1 MSNLIKLLWGI
12 LVFFIS
18 FQISFAEDISVLEN
32 VCGHQA
38 LKAKL
43 SSCGKILV
51 LTGVKYYS
59 KIDVEK
65 AHSGNLEEL
74 FRFATIP
81 NANIAYSSFP
91 IKNISDFISI
101 QPLEHFFIILDL
113 AVTSDSPPRQLAFI
127 ARESKAKFLLPNE
140 SLNIDE
146 KTDQTINFWKS
157 IQTELVSEV
166 LYVMPLENNQKPKKI
181 CVIRE
186 KVPMYTARDISMV
199 SMCWSDD
206 QKSLFYFAEDAIVC
220 VSLDGKKERI
230 YEFIGM
236 RKCISFLKSAKEGV
250 TFMEQTFNGP
260 PSQRDMIPSLVTI
273 SDQGVVLSRRSLEI
287 PFNPETPETNIY
299 LSPPPWDPPTPQK
312 RYFVTPDKYNFAVI
326 GETKYATL
334 DKEVLFDNEFSL
346 PKYTLSIRSL
356 KNPQKLFVQYEFTDK
371 TIPFYYNLCS
381 FTPGDKEIVFTKK
394 VNVGGN
400 YTKEELPENL
410 AEKQGILPCTLQIL
424 PAQK

>member
-1 MSNLIKLLWGI
+1 MSNLVKILLGI
-12 LVFFIS
+12 FVFFIS

-51 LTGVKYYS
+51 LTGVRYYP
-59 KIDVEK
+59 KTDIEK
-65 AHSGNLEEL
+65 VNTGNIEEL
-74 FRFATIP
+74 FRLATIP
-81 NANIAYSSFP
+81 NANIAYSNFP
-91 IKNISDFISI
+91 PKNSSGFIPI
-101 QPLEHFFIILDL
+101 QPPEHFFIILDL
-113 AVTSDSPPRQLAFI
+113 AVTSDSYTRQLAFI
-127 ARESKAKFLLPNE
+127 ARESKAKFPLQNELL
-140 SLNIDE
+140 SIDE

-157 IQTELVSEV
+157 IQTELASEI
-166 LYVMPLENNQKPKKI
+166 LYVMSLENDKKPKKI

-186 KVPMYTARDISMV
+186 NVPMNTIRDISMV

-206 QKSLFYFAEDAIVC
+206 RKSLFYFADDAIVR

-230 YEFIGM
+230 YEFMGM
-236 RKCISFLKSAKEGV
+236 RKCISFLKEVKEGV

-299 LSPPPWDPPTPQK
+299 LSPPPGEPPTPQK
-312 RYFVTPDKYNFAVI
+312 RYFVTPDRYNFAII

-334 DKEVLFDNEFSL
+334 DKEVLFDNKFSL

-381 FTPGDKEIVFTKK
+381 FTPGDKEIIFTKK

-400 YTKEELPENL
+400 YTQEELPENL